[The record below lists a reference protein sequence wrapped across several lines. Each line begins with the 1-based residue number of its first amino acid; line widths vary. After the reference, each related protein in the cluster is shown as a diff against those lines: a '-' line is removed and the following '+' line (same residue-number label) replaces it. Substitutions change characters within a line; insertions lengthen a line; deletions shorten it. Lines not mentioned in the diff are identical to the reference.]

1 MSDSTIRATLISS
14 GEHLAAVCKLGDN
27 YSPEEYL
34 EAVDLA
40 RTAGAG
46 ESYADACLGVDVD
59 SVLRGVAE
67 DDGEAIVR
75 AAEASLRSRGINPA
89 KASYREF
96 ADALVRVSA

>member
-1 MSDSTIRATLISS
+1 VSNSIRATLISS
-14 GEHLAAVCKLGDN
+14 GEHIAAVCKLGDN
-27 YSPEEYL
+27 YTAEEYL

-75 AAEASLRSRGINPA
+75 AAEASLRRRGIDPSTA
-89 KASYREF
+89 TYSEF
-96 ADALVRVSA
+96 ASALAEAAS